1 MMYFKKMV
9 FLLASSIVMGLTAQ
23 VNSFTPSNI
32 IGGMGKKLSIV
43 GKGFGTSQSNSY
55 VSFFQESGQYSDA
68 NTSKSFKYLSWSD
81 TKIELE
87 MPIAFSGKLKVNVNG
102 TDYYSVDTLH
112 VMANLGYRSANP
124 LVYDYLTNNNKR
136 GGYTWYMH
144 TTYWNNPLAKKA
156 IEDVFAEF
164 RCKTGANYI
173 LAPFPSSANISLSD
187 TIHLIGPDPSL
198 GAVGYNERMWTSC
211 ILGAE
216 TFYSISAQG
225 LRMSDKQDWYFGTGK
240 APAGKTKFRYVL
252 YHELGHSL
260 GLGHVN
266 ELGQSMY
273 PSVSLLP
280 SDQWS
285 QRDSITSQEKEAISH
300 LINLS
305 KTFSFRACGVLPM
318 ENYKDCKDVYG
329 LKTGIET
336 TQSIGSLTVYPN
348 PVNSELN
355 INYPISERVQ
365 VRIFDLQGRLVL
377 NTSFISQEINITG
390 LNAGIYSLL
399 LTDGSTILRTNF
411 IKN

>member
-1 MMYFKKMV
+1 MMYLKKMG

-136 GGYTWYMH
+136 GGYTWYIH

-273 PSVSLLP
+273 PSVTLLP

>member
-1 MMYFKKMV
+1 MLNKKYF
-9 FLLASSIVMGLTAQ
+9 FLFVLFLNLTLFAQ
-23 VNSFTPSNI
+23 VSSFSPQRIS
-32 IGGMGKKLSIV
+32 GGMGKKLSIV
-43 GKGFGTSQSNSY
+43 GKGFGSSQSNNY

-68 NTSKSFKYLSWSD
+68 NTSKGFKYLVWTD

-87 MPIAFSGKLKVNVNG
+87 MPIAFSGKLRVNVNG
-102 TDYYSVDTLH
+102 SDYYSTDTLH

-124 LVYDYLTNNNKR
+124 LVYDYLTNNNKK

-211 ILGAE
+211 ILGSE

-273 PSVSLLP
+273 PTVTLLP

-305 KTFSFRACGVLPM
+305 KSFSFRACGVLPM

-348 PVNSELN
+348 PVSSELN

>member
-102 TDYYSVDTLH
+102 TDYYAVDTLH

-136 GGYTWYMH
+136 GGYTWYIH

-273 PSVSLLP
+273 PSVTLLP

-365 VRIFDLQGRLVL
+365 VRIYDLQGRLVL

>member
-87 MPIAFSGKLKVNVNG
+87 MPIAFSEKLKVNVNG

-273 PSVSLLP
+273 PSVTLLP

-365 VRIFDLQGRLVL
+365 VRIYDLQGRLVL

>member
-1 MMYFKKMV
+1 MHFKKIV
-9 FLLASSIVMGLTAQ
+9 FLWITCMSLNLNAQ
-23 VNSFTPSNI
+23 VNSFTPISI

-43 GKGFGTSQSNSY
+43 GKGFGSSQANNY

-68 NTSKSFKYLSWSD
+68 NTSKGFKYLVWTD

-87 MPIAFSGKLKVNVNG
+87 MPIAFSGKLRVNVNG
-102 TDYYSVDTLH
+102 SDYYSTDTLH
-112 VMANLGYRSANP
+112 VMANLGYRSSNP
-124 LVYDYLTNNNKR
+124 LVYDYLTNNNKK

-211 ILGAE
+211 ILGSE

-273 PSVSLLP
+273 PSVTLLP

-305 KTFSFRACGVLPM
+305 KSFSFRACGVLPM

-336 TQSIGSLTVYPN
+336 TQSIGNLAVYPN
-348 PVNSELN
+348 PVSSELN

>member
-1 MMYFKKMV
+1 MFSQKCV
-9 FLLASSIVMGLTAQ
+9 FLLVSFLNLTLFAQ
-23 VNSFTPSNI
+23 VNSITPSNI
-32 IGGMGKKLSIV
+32 IGGMGKRLSII
-43 GKGFGTSQSNSY
+43 GQGFGSSQSNSY

-68 NTSKSFKYLSWSD
+68 NTSKGFKYLSWTD

-87 MPIAFSGKLKVNVNG
+87 MPVAFSGKVKVNING
-102 TDYYSVDTLH
+102 MDYYSTDTLH
-112 VMANLGYRSANP
+112 VTANLGYRTANP
-124 LVYDYLTNNNKR
+124 LVYDYLTNNNKK

-173 LAPFPSSANISLSD
+173 LAPFPSSASFSLGD
-187 TIHLIGPDPSL
+187 TIHLIAPDPNL
-198 GAVGYNERMWTSC
+198 GAVGYNERLWTSC
-211 ILGAE
+211 ILGTE
-216 TFYSISAQG
+216 TFYSIRSQD

-252 YHELGHSL
+252 FHELGHSL

-273 PSVSLLP
+273 PSVSFLP

-285 QRDSITSQEKEAISH
+285 QRDSITLSEKEAISH
-300 LINLS
+300 FINLS
-305 KTFSFRACGVLPM
+305 KSFSFRACGVLPM
-318 ENYKDCKDVYG
+318 ENNKDCKDVYG
-329 LKTGIET
+329 LKTGIAT
-336 TQSIGSLTVYPN
+336 AQSIESLTVYPN
-348 PVNSELN
+348 PVSSELN
-355 INYPISERVQ
+355 INYPISEMVQ

-377 NTSFISQEINITG
+377 NTSFISQEIDLSG
-390 LNAGIYSLL
+390 LNAGIYSLIL
-399 LTDGSTILRTNF
+399 IDGATILRTNF